1 MAGAYVYMMK
11 TKISRIIKI
20 DVTPLIDS
28 ENRPSEVFH
37 EISKEYGRNL
47 TMKDIKKE
55 LEKRF

>member
-28 ENRPSEVFH
+28 EKRPSEVFH
-37 EISKEYGRNL
+37 EISREYNQNV
-47 TMKDIKKE
+47 TMKDIKRE
-55 LEKRF
+55 L